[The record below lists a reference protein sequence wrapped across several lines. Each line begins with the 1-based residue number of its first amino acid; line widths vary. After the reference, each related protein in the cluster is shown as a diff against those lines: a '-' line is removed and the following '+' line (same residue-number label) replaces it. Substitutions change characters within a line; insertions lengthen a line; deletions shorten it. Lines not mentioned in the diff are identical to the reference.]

1 MPRALGRLREMADQ
15 RQWLRW
21 HEQYSDPNSSL
32 SRRLRA
38 VQARLNAALVDA
50 PAGPLQLISMCSGQG
65 RDAIG
70 VLANHPRRDDVRAR
84 LVELDPDLVADTRA
98 AASHAGLSNV
108 EVVEADASVT
118 SVYECAVPANVVLLC
133 GLFGNIS
140 DSDVERT
147 IQALPRLCARSATVI
162 WTRHRRPPDLTPRIR
177 EWFTEAGFEEVGF
190 DTEEG
195 TAFGVGTQRFVGSPL
210 DFQSDERLFTFV
222 GDGFD
227 ARY

>member
-1 MPRALGRLREMADQ
+1 
-15 RQWLRW
+15 
-21 HEQYSDPNSSL
+21 
-32 SRRLRA
+32 
-38 VQARLNAALVDA
+38 
-50 PAGPLQLISMCSGQG
+50 MCSGQG

-140 DSDVERT
+140 DSDVQRT
-147 IQALPRLCARSATVI
+147 IQSLPRLCARSATVI

-177 EWFTEAGFEEVGF
+177 EWFTDAGFEDVGF